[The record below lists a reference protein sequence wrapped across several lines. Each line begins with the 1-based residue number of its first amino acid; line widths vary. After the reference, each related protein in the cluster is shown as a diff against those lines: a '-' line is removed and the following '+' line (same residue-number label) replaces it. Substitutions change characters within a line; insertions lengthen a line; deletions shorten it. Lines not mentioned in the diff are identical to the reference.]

1 MAQCT
6 AKAKSTGNQCNRSA
20 VEGSTKCTVHGG
32 LTPKGIASPHFKTG
46 RHSKYIPVGIMDTY
60 HAHLAD
66 ENKLVLDS
74 EIALVDTRISEIIED
89 LGDYNSADLWYKLY
103 DMKRKYQSAKDEI
116 ERLKSLTAML
126 ELIEMGASYTSKWA
140 EIYASIEQRRKLVE
154 SERKRLVEAQQTI
167 QVEQALVLV
176 TALLNAV
183 KSNVSDKQALIAIQS
198 EFNRLVGANHQ

>member
-1 MAQCT
+1 MECG
-6 AKAKSTGNQCNRSA
+6 AKKKDGTPCKAPAMPNGRCRI
-20 VEGSTKCTVHGG
+20 HGG
-32 LTPKGIASPHFKTG
+32 KSLAGIASPTHKTG
-46 RHSKYIPVGIMDTY
+46 RHSKYIPIGIMDTY
-60 HAHLAD
+60 HEHLAD

-74 EIALVDTRISEIIED
+74 EIALVDVRISEIVEG
-89 LGDYNSADLWYKLY
+89 LGDYDSADLWYKLY
-103 DMKRKYQSAKDEI
+103 DRKREYQSAKDEI
-116 ERLKSLTAML
+116 ERLKALTAIL

-167 QVEQALVLV
+167 QVDQALILV

-183 KSNVSDKQALIAIQS
+183 KSNVSDKNALIAIQS